1 MTNTGKRIGYVRV
14 SSVDQNADR
23 QIDGIDDVDKTFT
36 DKASGKDV
44 KRPQLRLALDYLREG
59 DTLVVHSMDRL
70 SRNLH
75 DLGSLVKDLTGKG
88 ITVEFVKE
96 GLRFTGDDDK
106 MAQLM
111 LGILGSVAQ
120 FERALI
126 RERQRE
132 GIAIA
137 KKEGVYKGRVHSL
150 TAEKADALR
159 SRVAAGEP
167 KAKLAREFGISRAS
181 LYNYANVKAGKR

>member
-1 MTNTGKRIGYVRV
+1 MANTGKRVGYIRV
-14 SSVDQNADR
+14 SSVDQNVDR
-23 QIDGIDDVDKTFT
+23 QLDGIDVDKTFT

-44 KRPQLRLALDYLREG
+44 NRPQLKQALEYLREG

-70 SRNLH
+70 SRNMH
-75 DLGSLVKDLTGKG
+75 DLGSLVKELTGKG

-126 RERQRE
+126 RERQLE
-132 GIAIA
+132 GIALA
-137 KKEGVYKGRVHSL
+137 KKKGTVYKGRVHSL
-150 TAEKADALR
+150 TTEKAEALR

-181 LYNYANVKAGKR
+181 VYNYVAE